1 MVARAGER
9 LQADPEVRGV
19 VPEDRLR
26 EIQGILDDCSRNGIR
41 FRLVVEHPEDYE
53 ARPRRS
59 AEPCYGNVAD
69 DMEDMYSEGRRYV
82 PGSAKVWAD

>member
-1 MVARAGER
+1 MVALAGER
-9 LQADPEVRGV
+9 LQVDSEVKGV

-26 EIQGILDDCSRNGIR
+26 EIQDILDHCSQNGIR

-53 ARPRRS
+53 ARPRPS
-59 AEPCYGNVAD
+59 SEPCYGHVAD

-82 PGSAKVWAD
+82 PGTAKVWTD